1 MFNWGQNCEKLVEAS
16 IIWKLHLKDLVNFSE
31 TRFANIRRQVY
42 INNHHDLKAIV
53 TCLEDKIKQSDQQP
67 WNGKLS
73 EKARVAKQ
81 ILGKLL
87 NLQSLLRLAGYAD
100 VYAQYGKI
108 INVTQ
113 IVNLLPH
120 E

>member
-1 MFNWGQNCEKLVEAS
+1 MLNWGQNCEKLV
-16 IIWKLHLKDLVNFSE
+16 WKLHLKDLVNFSE
-31 TRFANIRRQVY
+31 IRFANIRRQVY

-53 TCLEDKIKQSDQQP
+53 TCLEYKIKQSDQLP

-87 NLQSLLRLAGYAD
+87 NLQFLLRLAGYAD
-100 VYAQYGKI
+100 VYA
-108 INVTQ
+108 
-113 IVNLLPH
+113 
-120 E
+120 

>member
-1 MFNWGQNCEKLVEAS
+1 MFNWGQNCEQLVDAS

-42 INNHHDLKAIV
+42 INNRHDLKAIV

-81 ILGKLL
+81 ILG
-87 NLQSLLRLAGYAD
+87 NY
-100 VYAQYGKI
+100 
-108 INVTQ
+108 
-113 IVNLLPH
+113 
-120 E
+120 